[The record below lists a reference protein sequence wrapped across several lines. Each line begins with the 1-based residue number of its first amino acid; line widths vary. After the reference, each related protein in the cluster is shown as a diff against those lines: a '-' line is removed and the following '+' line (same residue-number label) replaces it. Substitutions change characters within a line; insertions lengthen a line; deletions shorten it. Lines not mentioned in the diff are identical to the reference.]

1 MTALL
6 EIITGPLGA
15 ALGGVAAIVAVI
27 LARWQGRSQG
37 RREGRKEAETD
48 AKIRD
53 HETAADIRRRVSSDR
68 AQRVRELDDAGY
80 RDAD

>member
-1 MTALL
+1 MSAVLDL
-6 EIITGPLGA
+6 ITGPLGA

-48 AKIRD
+48 ALKDTRD
-53 HETAADIRRRVSSDR
+53 RVERGREAVRDGRGDDPADRLRRNDGR
-68 AQRVRELDDAGY
+68 Y
-80 RDAD
+80 